1 MIGGAL
7 ALAACDSS
15 LSAEEVVENS
25 LESYDDLEG
34 YTQELTMDGETS
46 DVDFA
51 YTQTKEPLA
60 VEQILDGDDFGEHQR
75 TFRYIEEDLYMDDE
89 TEGWVK
95 LDEDIPYFSA
105 MSPVLLVEWD
115 EDLTEEDLPS
125 YRPILEKLN
134 EEDEEAFTFNDE
146 EEEQYTFTLTLEDDE
161 ANEWLELLGQIGGL
175 DFANI
180 AAEEGGEMSADSLEV
195 EVVIESETFYV
206 TEQTLEYSGEITAPN
221 GESRE
226 YSQQLSFTFDSFN
239 DVEAVEAPEDAISIS
254 EELEAT
260 ATEPEPETTT
270 EDFGDFAE
278 EDVDVEQMLGVLTTG
293 EGDPEGAEDLHVLMP
308 PVYGDSE
315 YHDTVRGF
323 EAHIPDFNSM
333 TPNGTAMTIWAAL
346 ATQEDDQ
353 WDAWF
358 VVVNRLGMDISKCRN
373 DI

>member
-1 MIGGAL
+1 M
-7 ALAACDSS
+7 
-15 LSAEEVVENS
+15 
-25 LESYDDLEG
+25 
-34 YTQELTMDGETS
+34 
-46 DVDFA
+46 DFA

-60 VEQILDGDDFGEHQR
+60 VEQILDGDDFGEHQW
-75 TFRYIEEDLYMDDE
+75 TFRYIEEDLYKDDE

-115 EDLTEEDLPS
+115 EDLTKEDLPS

-134 EEDEEAFTFNDE
+134 EEDEEAFTFND
-146 EEEQYTFTLTLEDDE
+146 EEQYTFTLTLEDDE

-278 EDVDVEQMLGVLTTG
+278 EDVDVEQMPGVLTTG

-333 TPNGTAMTIWAAL
+333 TPNGTVMTIRAAL